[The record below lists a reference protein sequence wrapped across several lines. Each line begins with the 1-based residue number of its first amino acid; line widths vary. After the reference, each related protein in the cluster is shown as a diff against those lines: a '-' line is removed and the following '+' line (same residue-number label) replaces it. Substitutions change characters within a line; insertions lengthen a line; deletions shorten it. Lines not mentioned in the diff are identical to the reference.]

1 MVNNN
6 KKLIKHNV
14 MDKNKLEKL
23 NDLLAIKVLEYLNMD
38 SNNNPEG
45 RILRD
50 EIRMLIE
57 TLNVIN
63 DALKIVNN

>member
-63 DALKIVNN
+63 DSLKILNN